1 MAELSHQRPTE
12 APSRVFLTGALGFIG
27 RAIADRYAA
36 EGVEVRGVDVNADPA
51 RDVVAGDVREPGA
64 WQRHAEGCDVVIHL
78 AAILGFGGRHED
90 FWRINVVGTRNV
102 LDAAVATGATR
113 FVHTSS
119 IVVFGDSFT
128 GTVDERTPV
137 RLTGRPYTDTKI
149 ASEQVVLQAHAAG
162 ELACTIVRPGDVYG
176 PGSRPWVVL
185 PLEAIRRR
193 QVVLPA
199 GGRGVLSPVYVDDL
213 VDGYL
218 RAASE
223 PAALGQVI
231 TLTGPEPVETR
242 EFLRHHFDWLGM
254 RGPTVVPTP
263 LAIGM
268 AAVAD
273 AFYRLRGK
281 PSEANPGAVRY
292 MTRRG
297 TISIDRAREL
307 LGYEPRVGLDEGMR
321 RSREWAQAAGLL
333 G

>member
-1 MAELSHQRPTE
+1 MNAGSVAD
-12 APSRVFLTGALGFIG
+12 APRRVFLTGALGFIG
-27 RAIADRYAA
+27 RALADRYTS
-36 EGVEVRGVDVNADPA
+36 EGVEVRGVDVDADPE
-51 RDVVAGDVREPGA
+51 RGVVAGDVREPGD

-90 FWRINVVGTRNV
+90 FWRINVVGTRNA
-102 LDAAVATGATR
+102 LDAAVAAGASR

-137 RLTGRPYTDTKI
+137 HLTGRPYTDTKI
-149 ASEQVVLQAHAAG
+149 AGEQVVLQAHAAG
-162 ELACTIVRPGDVYG
+162 ELPCTIVRPGDVYG
-176 PGSRPWVVL
+176 PGSRPWMIL

-199 GGRGVLSPVYVDDL
+199 RGRGVVSPVYVDDL
-213 VDGYL
+213 VDGYV
-218 RAASE
+218 RAARE

-231 TLTGPEPVETR
+231 TVTGSGPVETR
-242 EFLRHHFDWLGM
+242 EFFRHHFEWLGM
-254 RGPTVVPTP
+254 RGPIGVPTP
-263 LAIGM
+263 LAVGM
-268 AAVAD
+268 ATVAD

-297 TISIDRAREL
+297 SISIDRAREL
-307 LGYEPRVGLDEGMR
+307 LGYEPAVDLEEGMR
-321 RSREWAQAAGLL
+321 RSREWAEAAGLL
-333 G
+333 S